1 MSTTTNSQSGSDQE
15 PTKVPGYGFVGDVGT
30 SFLRSSLKAA
40 RNPFVLAFALIQP
53 VLFLVLFSQVFG
65 GIAGEVAP
73 NGDYVTFLVP
83 AIVVQVAML
92 TAARSGSWLVED
104 VENRTFGK
112 LLVSPMNRTA
122 IFVGKTLSEV
132 VLITVQVLLILG
144 LGYVL
149 GARVAT
155 GLLGVGAIL
164 GVALVFS
171 VWYTAYSNVLGV
183 VTGSSQATT
192 IGANLIHFPLLFAS
206 SAFVPVDTLPAWLQ
220 FVSAVN
226 PVTYGVDA
234 VRTLMFGGVA
244 WDVVGRSLLVLV
256 ALDVVLGA
264 VAVFFLT
271 RAASSQIR

>member
-1 MSTTTNSQSGSDQE
+1 M
-15 PTKVPGYGFVGDVGT
+15 
-30 SFLRSSLKAA
+30 
-40 RNPFVLAFALIQP
+40 
-53 VLFLVLFSQVFG
+53 
-65 GIAGEVAP
+65 
-73 NGDYVTFLVP
+73 
-83 AIVVQVAML
+83 
-92 TAARSGSWLVED
+92 
-104 VENRTFGK
+104 
-112 LLVSPMNRTA
+112 
-122 IFVGKTLSEV
+122 
-132 VLITVQVLLILG
+132 
-144 LGYVL
+144 
-149 GARVAT
+149 
-155 GLLGVGAIL
+155 
-164 GVALVFS
+164 ALVFS

-192 IGANLIHFPLLFAS
+192 IGTNLIHFPLLFAS

-244 WDVVGRSLLVLV
+244 WDVVGRSFLVLV

>member
-1 MSTTTNSQSGSDQE
+1 MSATTYPRSRSDQQ
-15 PTKVPGYGFVGDVGT
+15 PAKAPGNGFLGDVRT
-30 SFLRSSLKAA
+30 SFVRSSLKAA

-65 GIAGEVAP
+65 GIARDAAP

-83 AIVVQVAML
+83 AIVVQVAMF

-104 VENRTFGK
+104 IENGTFEK

-149 GARVAT
+149 GARMAT
-155 GLLGVGAIL
+155 GLLGVGGIL

-171 VWYTAYSNVLGV
+171 VWYTAYSNILGV

-206 SAFVPVDTLPAWLQ
+206 SAFVPVDTLPGWLQ
-220 FVSAVN
+220 SVSAVN

-234 VRTLMFGGVA
+234 VRTLMFGGIA
-244 WDVVGRSLLVLV
+244 WDVVGRSLVVLV
-256 ALDVVLGA
+256 ALDMVLGA

-271 RAASSQIR
+271 RASSARGR